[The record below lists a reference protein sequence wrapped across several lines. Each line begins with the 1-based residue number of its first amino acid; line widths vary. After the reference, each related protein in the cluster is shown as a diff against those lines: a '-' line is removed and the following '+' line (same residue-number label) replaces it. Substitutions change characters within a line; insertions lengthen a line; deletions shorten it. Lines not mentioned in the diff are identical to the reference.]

1 VAGLMTGF
9 RDLHRTV
16 RLRLGVGFCQR
27 FLDIMLVPLMVIHFS
42 GLYGPALAGL
52 MTLGTAAV
60 AIGGNLAGGYLAD
73 VHGRRPVLLLGE
85 LGGALCFAGLA
96 LVNSP
101 LGGPGLLT
109 YLLYL
114 GASGCAAIALP
125 AGEAMIVD
133 VSTPENRTTVYT
145 LKYWSINVAFMFGSL
160 TGGFLYTGFFFHLLL
175 AGALI
180 YLGIFLV
187 TLLAITE
194 TAPAA
199 AGGGAS
205 KGVAAMLA
213 GYVAVARD
221 RVFLRLVLAALL
233 VRAIEV
239 QISTYI
245 AVRLGGHFTPQRL
258 LDIGPWHLTVD
269 GVNTLG
275 ILRAVNTFLV
285 VFAGLFAARLFRR
298 LGDERRLV
306 AGITVFTAGYAV
318 WAVSGNVWVLIAA
331 AVVVTAGELMNA
343 PVKQALLAELVP
355 APDRTKYM
363 AAYGLAIKLGLVAGS
378 ACVSLGSVLPPWG
391 MAALYVA
398 FGACAIQLYRSLFRV
413 LNRAAAAGTPARVP
427 A

>member
-1 VAGLMTGF
+1 MAGLMGY
-9 RDLHRTV
+9 RELHRTV
-16 RLRLGVGFCQR
+16 KLRLGVGFCQR

-42 GLYGPALAGL
+42 GLYGAALAGL
-52 MTLGTAAV
+52 MTLGTAVV
-60 AIGGNLAGGYLAD
+60 AIGGTLAGGHLAD

-85 LGGALCFAGLA
+85 LGGVLCFAGLA

-101 LGGPGLLT
+101 LGGGSGVLT

-160 TGGFLYTGFFFHLLL
+160 TGGFLYTGFFFQLLL
-175 AGALI
+175 AGALV

-187 TLLAITE
+187 TLLAIRE
-194 TAPAA
+194 SAPGGT
-199 AGGGAS
+199 AGGL
-205 KGVAAMLA
+205 AAMLA
-213 GYVAVARD
+213 GYVSVVRD
-221 RVFLRLVLAALL
+221 RIFLRLVVAALL

-245 AVRLGGHFTPQRL
+245 AVRLSADFTPQRL

-285 VFAGLFAARLFRR
+285 VCLGLFAGRLFGRLSEQRR
-298 LGDERRLV
+298 LT
-306 AGITVFTAGYAV
+306 AGIAVFTAGYAV
-318 WAVSGNVWVLIAA
+318 WAVSGDVWVLIGA
-331 AVVVTAGELMNA
+331 AVVVTVGELMNA
-343 PVKQALLAELVP
+343 PVKQTLLANLVP
-355 APDRTKYM
+355 ASDRTKYM
-363 AAYGLAIKLGLVAGS
+363 AAYGLAIRLGLVIGS
-378 ACVSLGSVLPPWG
+378 ACVSLGSVVPPSG
-391 MAALYVA
+391 MAGLYVV
-398 FGACAIQLYRSLFRV
+398 FGATAIWLYRSLFRN
-413 LNRAAAAGTPARVP
+413 LGDRTPLLEGARSGD
-427 A
+427 